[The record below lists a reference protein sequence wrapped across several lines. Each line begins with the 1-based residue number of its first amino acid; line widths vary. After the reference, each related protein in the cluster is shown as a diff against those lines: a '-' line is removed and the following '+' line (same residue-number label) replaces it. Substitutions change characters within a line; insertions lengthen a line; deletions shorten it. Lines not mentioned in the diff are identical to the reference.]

1 MAKYNKLMSAAKNA
15 TIALLIMVFLIWLIR
30 GSGYVVNL
38 EGFDDMNGE
47 DASAE
52 SPQGIPGSKIPAGDE
67 DLYILKS
74 QVVPPVCPKCPDV
87 ASCPRSEPPPPCPPC
102 ERCPEPSF
110 DCKKVPNY
118 QAGNGNLPQPILG
131 DFSSFS

>member
-1 MAKYNKLMSAAKNA
+1 MAKYNKLMKAAKHA
-15 TIALLIMVFLIWLIR
+15 TIALLAMVFLIWLIR
-30 GSGYVVNL
+30 GSGFIVSNI
-38 EGFDDMNGE
+38 EGFDDMTADN
-47 DASAE
+47 ASE
-52 SPQGIPGSKIPAGDE
+52 TPQGIPGSQIPAGDE

-74 QVVPPVCPKCPDV
+74 QVVPPVCPKCPTV

-102 ERCPEPSF
+102 ERCPEPAF

-131 DFSSFS
+131 DFSSF

>member
-1 MAKYNKLMSAAKNA
+1 MAKYNKLLYAAFNA
-15 TIALLIMVFLIWLIR
+15 TIVMVFMVFLIWVIR
-30 GSGYVVNL
+30 GFGYV
-38 EGFDDMNGE
+38 EGFDDIAGE
-47 DASAE
+47 TTSVT
-52 SPQGIPGSKIPAGDE
+52 PQGVASSQIPPGEE

-74 QVVPPVCPKCPDV
+74 QVVPPVCPACPTV
-87 ASCPRSEPPPPCPPC
+87 AACPRSEAPPPCPPC

-131 DFSSFS
+131 DFSAFN